1 MKIEKMKN
9 LIGKHISIKYKG
21 RTELIM
27 GILIDFNE
35 KWALLKYNYGDY
47 VVDGYIILKVKKIQK
62 IIRDENN
69 EFFEKVLLAK
79 GLKLTEEDKYPLINI
94 NDTLKLIS
102 EKFGVIHIE
111 IKDERVCYI
120 GRFLYANEKEITVQE
135 IGTRAEWIENETFKF
150 KDIWLFEFD
159 TDYCNS
165 LVLYNK
171 LAN

>member
-27 GILIDFNE
+27 GLLIDFNE
-35 KWALLKYNYGDY
+35 KWALLKYNVVDY
-47 VVDGYIILKVKKIQK
+47 VIDGYIMLKVKKIKK
-62 IIRDENN
+62 IIRNENN
-69 EFFEKVLLAK
+69 EFTEKVLLAK
-79 GLKLTEEDKYPLINI
+79 GLQITNNDKYPLINF
-94 NDTLKLIS
+94 NDTLKFIS

-111 IKDERVCYI
+111 IKDENVCNI
-120 GRFLYANEKEITVQE
+120 GRFLYANEKEITIQE

-150 KDIWLFEFD
+150 KDVWLFEFD

-171 LAN
+171 IYE